1 MPTAALRPRG
11 SVSSDQ
17 TRRASPG
24 SEGILG
30 PPQLVI
36 PGLMSRSYLPS
47 LEKEFALPLIAF
59 NAILGPFH
67 PMNSSFLSSPLC
79 RGIAVIGFG
88 RWHEAP
94 VMGVSQSGEQRFRQ
108 NEGLEFRVVR
118 KFGSAPAGVS
128 TTTCTSPSSVKGG
141 RLMKFGMAKSRRGC
155 AAVRRRTD
163 ARG

>member
-30 PPQLVI
+30 PPRLVI

-47 LEKEFALPLIAF
+47 LEKEFALPLFAF

-88 RWHEAP
+88 RWHEPP
-94 VMGVSQSGEQRFRQ
+94 VMGVSQSGEQRFDRMKVSSFASYANLALLPRGYFHDDMHVAVFCEGREV
-108 NEGLEFRVVR
+108 NEVR
-118 KFGSAPAGVS
+118 HGEVPPWMCGGKAPN
-128 TTTCTSPSSVKGG
+128 
-141 RLMKFGMAKSRRGC
+141 
-155 AAVRRRTD
+155 
-163 ARG
+163 